1 MNADDPLYILVSFAG
16 ERTIVANIDD
26 VAEHY
31 ILLKKAGFSESDI
44 DTYFRIVVNKSGASW
59 TFVC

>member
-1 MNADDPLYILVSFAG
+1 MRITHCAFWLLLPGKRA
-16 ERTIVANIDD
+16 IVANIDD